1 MKTADHQRL
10 VEIFNAAL
18 ELPADERPQFIS
30 RECAADAELCK
41 EVESLLAFHDDEFL
55 EEDVSES
62 VMEVLRGGLLPGHV
76 ICDRFEIIE
85 TLGRGGMGVVYLAHD
100 HKLKR
105 PVALKALAAHLS
117 QDKRR
122 VKSSLQ
128 EALDLSQIKHEHI
141 LHAYDHVEDHGTSF
155 IVTEY
160 VKGMTLRRKLQAGP
174 LDLATALGI
183 AREMAL
189 ALEAAHAKGFV
200 HQDIKPENVIVQE
213 DGHVKVLD
221 FGIAKL
227 TEPEPRE
234 DDEPSRTGVSQT
246 QGMSGFGTESYVS
259 CEQVLGEKVDHRTD
273 IWSLGVCL
281 YEMLA
286 GVPPFKGE
294 KPIKTYAAIIMGDP
308 APLGKNVPEE
318 LKGIVKKALHKDRN
332 ERYQNMLE
340 FRSDL
345 EKVSPEQPGK
355 RAARADSRVD
365 TLKGWRRT
373 RGKTI
378 WWGLLLGAT
387 LSLLLAVAL
396 AAAIYP
402 FDLFNNQDPKSAD
415 RAAEVA
421 QAVVSAC
428 HLILLI
434 VALGYFYKHP
444 GAKGFRPLASDLQHD
459 NLRSDITDS
468 TGYVKVEDW
477 KRARCIAEDALKDY
491 RGSFVF
497 LLVAW
502 FILYSVALLR
512 PFVEEHFIT
521 SLFTQANNFN
531 TLCIWSCFRILNE
544 PITTENRADNSE
556 GMVIRA
562 LKAQTVTILIIFLLM
577 FLWFSLEAG
586 LTKSFADQAKSLPKQ
601 AASLWERGE
610 SLAEQAGSLWKQSES
625 LGERVKNIHLA
636 SKLLSGICGGVA
648 MALFVGRFQSK
659 FVKSTDKSTDESTN
673 KSTDWMIVIFYL
685 YTVIQTLFIFYGD
698 DSVQGKWWAAAIMQ
712 SALYLKC
719 LLILYTFWL
728 FQTGRL
734 LFYLVRVR
742 RASDQ
747 VDSEWLKFRDVLRPE
762 G

>member
-10 VEIFNAAL
+10 VEIFNGAL
-18 ELPADERPQFIS
+18 ELPVDKRSQFIS
-30 RECAADAELCK
+30 RECGGDAELCK

-85 TLGRGGMGVVYLAHD
+85 MLGRGGEGVVYLAHD

-105 PVALKALAAHLS
+105 PVALKALAARLS

-141 LHAYDHVEDHGTSF
+141 LTAYDHVEDHGTSF

-174 LDLATALGI
+174 LDLATALGV

-227 TEPEPRE
+227 TEPETRE

-246 QGMSGFGTESYVS
+246 QGMSGFGTENYMS
-259 CEQVLGEKVDHRTD
+259 CEQVLGETVDHRTD

-286 GVPPFKGE
+286 GAPPFKGE
-294 KPIKTYAAIIMGDP
+294 KPIKTYAAILKDDP
-308 APLGKNVPEE
+308 APLGQNVPEE
-318 LKGIVKKALHKDRN
+318 LKGIVKKALQKVRN
-332 ERYQNMLE
+332 ERYQTMLE

-345 EKVSPEQPGK
+345 EKVTLQQPGK
-355 RAARADSRVD
+355 RAAHADGRVD
-365 TLKGWRRT
+365 TLRGWRRT

-387 LSLLLAVAL
+387 LSLLVAVAL
-396 AAAIYP
+396 ASAIYS
-402 FDLFNNQDPKSAD
+402 FDLFNNQGSTPAG
-415 RAAEVA
+415 RAAEGA

-428 HLILLI
+428 HLILI
-434 VALGYFYKHP
+434 AVALGYFYKHP
-444 GAKGFRPLASDLQHD
+444 GAKAFRPLASDLQHG

-477 KRARCIAEDALKDY
+477 TRARGIAEDALKDY

-544 PITTENRADNSE
+544 PITTENRAENSE
-556 GMVIRA
+556 GIVIRA

-586 LTKSFADQAKSLPKQ
+586 LTKSFADQAKSLGEQAKSLADQ
-601 AASLWERGE
+601 AAALRG
-610 SLAEQAGSLWKQSES
+610 QAGS
-625 LGERVKNIHLA
+625 LGERVKNIHQG

-659 FVKSTDKSTDESTN
+659 FVKSPGNSTDESTS
-673 KSTDWMIVIFYL
+673 KSTDWVIVIFYL

-698 DSVQGKWWAAAIMQ
+698 ESVEGKWWAAAVMQ

-719 LLILYTFWL
+719 LLILYMFWL

-747 VDSEWLKFRDVLRPE
+747 VDSEWLKFREVLRPE